1 MLEAYGSAFGILFT
15 PPFLPLLALLLGTGL
30 GLISGAMPAG
40 GLPVLVVMLGFA
52 YHLDPYIAIPI
63 VIGHMAVNGTTD
75 PIPCILMGIPGS
87 SSAQATIL
95 DGYPMAKQG
104 MAGQALAAAY
114 FASLLGGLIGAL
126 GLALVIPLAR
136 PIINFFGSPE
146 FFMMALLGIAIV
158 GIVSSGALVKGLL
171 AGAFGLSLGL
181 VGFDSIAGIPRGTLG
196 IDYLWDGLPLIP
208 AIIGLFAIP
217 ELLDM
222 VVSDTPIA
230 RRRMDE
236 LVAGVNTGRLEGI
249 RMVLRHKLLVL
260 RSSLVGLLVGIMP
273 GVGGSTAHWLAY
285 AQARQSER
293 DAYKTFGTGDVRGVI
308 APESANNSIDG
319 GVLIPTLTFGLPG
332 SAGMAIMLGFLV
344 LLGIQPGPEMLG
356 KNVHITVLIAVC
368 LALANVVAT
377 LVALFFTPQLAK
389 ISTVPPNVLVPL
401 VVAMLTLSA
410 FQARASVGDLLAVAV
425 FAGIGWYMKRYGWPR
440 PPIVIALVL
449 GEQME
454 KYLWLSVNTYGWSM
468 LARPQ
473 VLVLL
478 AITIVSVYST
488 LRLER
493 RTNREIALSTQDVSV
508 PTN

>member
-1 MLEAYGSAFGILFT
+1 
-15 PPFLPLLALLLGTGL
+15 
-30 GLISGAMPAG
+30 
-40 GLPVLVVMLGFA
+40 
-52 YHLDPYIAIPI
+52 
-63 VIGHMAVNGTTD
+63 
-75 PIPCILMGIPGS
+75 
-87 SSAQATIL
+87 
-95 DGYPMAKQG
+95 MAKQG
-104 MAGQALAAAY
+104 MAGQALSAAY
-114 FASLLGGLIGAL
+114 FASLLGGLIGAS

-136 PIINFFGSPE
+136 PIVNFFGSPE

-230 RRRMDE
+230 RRRMDD
-236 LVAGVNTGRLEGI
+236 LLAGVNTGRLEGI
-249 RMVLRHKLLVL
+249 RLVLRHKLLVL

-293 DAYKTFGTGDVRGVI
+293 DAYKTFGTGDIRGVI

-344 LLGIQPGPEMLG
+344 LLVSSPGRRCWGRTSTSRYSSPYAWRSPTSSNARCPFLHPSARKDIDSTAECAGAVSGCDAHPFGISGPRFRGRSPCCRGFRWHRLVHEALRLAPPSHRHCPGPGRTDGE
-356 KNVHITVLIAVC
+356 VP
-368 LALANVVAT
+368 LALC
-377 LVALFFTPQLAK
+377 QH
-389 ISTVPPNVLVPL
+389 
-401 VVAMLTLSA
+401 
-410 FQARASVGDLLAVAV
+410 
-425 FAGIGWYMKRYGWPR
+425 
-440 PPIVIALVL
+440 
-449 GEQME
+449 
-454 KYLWLSVNTYGWSM
+454 
-468 LARPQ
+468 
-473 VLVLL
+473 
-478 AITIVSVYST
+478 
-488 LRLER
+488 LRLVHVGPPPGTR
-493 RTNREIALSTQDVSV
+493 PVGHHHCVGLLDA
-508 PTN
+508 